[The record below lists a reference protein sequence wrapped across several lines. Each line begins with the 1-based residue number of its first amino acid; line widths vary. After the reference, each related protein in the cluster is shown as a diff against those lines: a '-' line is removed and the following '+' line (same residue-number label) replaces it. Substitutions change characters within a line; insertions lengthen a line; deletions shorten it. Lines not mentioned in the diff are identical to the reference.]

1 MEIQHGDQE
10 EGKEEGFQEEVSP
23 LPNETVVG

>member
-10 EGKEEGFQEEVSP
+10 EGKEKGCEEEVSA
-23 LPNETVVG
+23 LPDGSVVG

>member
-10 EGKEEGFQEEVSP
+10 EGKEEGFQEEVGP
-23 LPNETVVG
+23 LPNEPVVG

>member
-23 LPNETVVG
+23 LPEEAVAG

>member
-10 EGKEEGFQEEVSP
+10 EGKEEGFEEKVSSFP
-23 LPNETVVG
+23 DESAG

>member
-10 EGKEEGFQEEVSP
+10 EGKEEGFQKEVSP
-23 LPNETVVG
+23 LPGESVVG